1 LEFDRASTHAV
12 GGQEYILDKLGKTES
27 ENQQNQIKNYYRFLA
42 FLREESRKVNRK
54 KRHHHT
60 SITEEVDSENNAQN
74 ATTSVGVTSAQT
86 SAQAMMDFEE
96 YVDEPTVVAL
106 PKLNMIIT
114 FSNVNDDIER
124 IERMSNT
131 SLNEESDGDYSE
143 YMKKSNELK
152 NRSSTRKLSENSNQN
167 LRKDSIP
174 FIDTEDQNK

>member
-1 LEFDRASTHAV
+1 
-12 GGQEYILDKLGKTES
+12 
-27 ENQQNQIKNYYRFLA
+27 
-42 FLREESRKVNRK
+42 
-54 KRHHHT
+54 
-60 SITEEVDSENNAQN
+60 
-74 ATTSVGVTSAQT
+74 
-86 SAQAMMDFEE
+86 
-96 YVDEPTVVAL
+96 
-106 PKLNMIIT
+106 MIIT